1 MYHRTNGLKVFNFK
15 SPYVVASW
23 ILTVAG
29 VILANEVVGPSPR
42 FSLEHFLKI
51 VIVGVCFAAPLTL
64 AAFLDYR
71 EVPEGAKVPE
81 EEVESLLDFLDE
93 RDDLKYLVPTACV
106 TTCQQATPQ
115 KQMGRREAGLCTR
128 ELMD

>member
-23 ILTVAG
+23 ILTMAG
-29 VILANEVVGPSPR
+29 VFLANELVGPSQR
-42 FSLEHFLKI
+42 FSFEHFLKLAI
-51 VIVGVCFAAPLTL
+51 VLIFFAAPLAM

-93 RDDLKYLVPTACV
+93 RDDLK
-106 TTCQQATPQ
+106 
-115 KQMGRREAGLCTR
+115 
-128 ELMD
+128 

>member
-1 MYHRTNGLKVFNFK
+1 ESHSPRVLVEGAEKRVPVYHRTNGLKVFNFK

-51 VIVGVCFAAPLTL
+51 AIVGVCFAAPLTL

-93 RDDLKYLVPTACV
+93 RDDLK
-106 TTCQQATPQ
+106 
-115 KQMGRREAGLCTR
+115 
-128 ELMD
+128 